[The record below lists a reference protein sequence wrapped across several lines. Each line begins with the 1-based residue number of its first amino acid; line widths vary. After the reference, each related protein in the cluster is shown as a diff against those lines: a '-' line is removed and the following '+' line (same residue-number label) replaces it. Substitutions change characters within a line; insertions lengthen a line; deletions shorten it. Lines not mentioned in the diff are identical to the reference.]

1 MARMARSDSSRAL
14 EFRRPRRLVAEQGL
28 DGIERQAPVPGERGP
43 GCGMARRL
51 APRRGA
57 GWLS

>member
-1 MARMARSDSSRAL
+1 MARSDSSRAL

-43 GCGMARRL
+43 GCGMAKRL